1 MAAISFF
8 SKDTN
13 VYAKFEEKILI
24 NDFFFPRRVAKSPCK
39 TKVNRKLRLS
49 FLCFLV
55 DRSVGPVLG
64 SVRRSH
70 LQLTATMAA
79 FFFFFLQCM
88 LCAGIGVPLNCA
100 VVHC

>member
-1 MAAISFF
+1 
-8 SKDTN
+8 
-13 VYAKFEEKILI
+13 
-24 NDFFFPRRVAKSPCK
+24 
-39 TKVNRKLRLS
+39 
-49 FLCFLV
+49 
-55 DRSVGPVLG
+55 
-64 SVRRSH
+64 VRRSH